1 MENRLEFFRAQMAAF
16 DGAADPRGAIN
27 RGVYVDEPGNSATNL
42 LIKRILLKPNS
53 RNLLL
58 GGVGSGKTTQLLRLE
73 SLFQGS
79 EISPHYIDITEYE
92 NPESIQAGLLK
103 AVAGLELIAILGKA
117 GVSVDKNVLKSISEY
132 AYGKSE
138 AVMLPS
144 LLLELQSSQSLS
156 ENLRSSLFEGLI
168 PSPTVHRKGVLS
180 SNYTKEMDPVDES
193 LSLLVSKYKD
203 NFSKKPFFLF
213 DGLDRINSV
222 KNFIQAIS
230 GGLNNIDA
238 GFLIVGPVSLL
249 YSDFTDSLDSYF
261 DYFEYRPAFD
271 VQRDTESYSFFK
283 SIILSRSGDRMF
295 HEKAL
300 DNLIQYSGGVFRDLI
315 NLAQESIQEAY
326 LSDALIVGDLHVE
339 SAVRSLGRAKI
350 LGLSDNESEVLAR
363 LLNGD
368 ELIGITSSEEIA
380 LLTSGRI
387 LEYRFPNRRIAIHPV
402 LKVLLSSRSLA

>member
-16 DGAADPRGAIN
+16 DGAADPRGAID

-103 AVAGLELIAILGKA
+103 AVAGLELIAVLEKA
-117 GVSVDKNVLKSISEY
+117 GVSVNKNLLKSISEY

-138 AVMLPS
+138 VVIEPPP
-144 LLLELQSSQSLS
+144 SLS
-156 ENLRSSLFEGLI
+156 ESYHSALESVLENLI
-168 PSPTVHRKGVLS
+168 PTKPKARAVRREGILS
-180 SNYTKEMDPVDES
+180 SNYTKEIDSIDKS
-193 LSLLVSKYKD
+193 LSSLVSTYKD

-213 DGLDRINSV
+213 DGLDRISSV

-230 GGLNNIDA
+230 GGLKNIDV

-283 SIILSRSGDRMF
+283 SIILSRSGDNIF

-300 DNLIQYSGGVFRDLI
+300 DDLIQYSGGVFRDLI

-326 LSDALIVGDLHVE
+326 LSDATIVGEQHVD
-339 SAVRSLGRAKI
+339 SAVRSLGRAKA
-350 LGLSDNESEVLAR
+350 LGLSDSESQVLAR

-368 ELIGITSSEEIA
+368 ELIGITSSEEIV
-380 LLTSGRI
+380 LLASGRI
-387 LEYRFPNRRIAIHPV
+387 LEYRVPNRRVAIHPV